1 MNSEVRDEERII
13 SSLRNAPEIPKCVQP
28 INRTD
33 RKLEIERKKRGR
45 MKRETESRRDELVKR
60 IGELAKESQ
69 KLARVAV
76 QQYSAEVEAILKAQR
91 RDSMRIERCL
101 DGMLDF
107 GFDDGM
113 VMLYKKL
120 CRHYFD
126 INPEAAV
133 SYVHAYREMWDGR
146 WEKYFPLSA
155 REERNDK
162 RYHG

>member
-1 MNSEVRDEERII
+1 
-13 SSLRNAPEIPKCVQP
+13 
-28 INRTD
+28 
-33 RKLEIERKKRGR
+33 

-69 KLARVAV
+69 KLAHVAV
-76 QQYSAEVEAILKAQR
+76 PQYSAEVEAILKAQN

-107 GFDDGM
+107 CFDDGM
-113 VMLYKKL
+113 LMLYKKL

-133 SYVHAYREMWDGR
+133 SYVHAYREMWDWR
-146 WEKYFPLSA
+146 WEKRFPFEHKGG
-155 REERNDK
+155 RK
-162 RYHG
+162 